1 MQQHVFTI
9 AAVCAQYGITDAII
23 CPGSRSAPL
32 VYAFTNNNSFTCHSA
47 IDERSAAFIALGIA
61 QQQQRPVVL
70 ICTSGTA
77 ILNFF
82 PAVAEAYYQKIPLLV
97 LSADRP
103 PELLNQ
109 QDGQMIMQK
118 GVFGKHVLGSHELL
132 CFEEENIDFQLTERI
147 VSNALDASMSE
158 KGYGP
163 VHINVPLR
171 EPLYNY
177 DFQKLNLKV
186 SNNPISFQKGGAIQ
200 LPNFEGFMAAWK
212 HSNKKLIVIGQW
224 PVSSALNEALSALC
238 TNNELVILA
247 DLCANQHL
255 TKSIGN
261 FDFVLKTANAEILD
275 QLKPDLLLSF
285 GGPLISKSLKNWLKS
300 FNPTWH
306 FRLQASEDA
315 IDTWGN
321 MTHLLC
327 APEIPYL
334 SAIAKQKQ
342 SAIEEKNQYF
352 DLWKSQLDKAESTLS
367 QFHEQQIWCE
377 PTSIHQILAAIP
389 QDCMVQIGNS
399 SAIRWTSWNFFLRND
414 LEVFCNRG
422 TSGIDGSFSTAVGA
436 AIAKPYKRVY
446 LIIGDISFNYDEHAL
461 WIQKL
466 PENLKII
473 VLNNNGGNIF
483 NWIDGPGKHPQKLS
497 FFTTPIVRSIA
508 QICAAYHVEHRLAEN
523 SEQLQ
528 NHLVQTEKNNKITV
542 IELKFEN
549 LTNSNAIH
557 SFLSLKLV

>member
-1 MQQHVFTI
+1 MQQHVFTL
-9 AAVCAQYGITDAII
+9 AEVCAQYGITDAII

-77 ILNFF
+77 TLNFF

-132 CFEEENIDFQLTERI
+132 CFEEDNIDFQLTERI
-147 VSNALDASMSE
+147 VSNALDACLSE

-177 DFQKLNLKV
+177 DFQKLDLKV
-186 SNNPISFQKGGAIQ
+186 PKTPISFQERGAIQ
-200 LPNFEGFMAAWK
+200 LPNFEGFMAAWE
-212 HSNKKLIVIGQW
+212 HSKKKLIVIGQW
-224 PVSSALNEALSALC
+224 PISSALNEALSALC

-255 TKSIGN
+255 TKSIEN
-261 FDFVLKTANAEILD
+261 FDFVLKTANSEVLD

-285 GGPLISKSLKNWLKS
+285 GGPLISKSLRNWLKS

-352 DLWKSQLDKAESTLS
+352 NLWKSQVDKAGSTLS
-367 QFHEQQIWCE
+367 QFHEQQVWCE
-377 PTSIHQILAAIP
+377 PTSVHQILAAIP
-389 QDCMVQIGNS
+389 QDCMVQVGNS

-422 TSGIDGSFSTAVGA
+422 TSGIDGSFSTALGA
-436 AIAKPYKRVY
+436 AIAKPNKLVY

-461 WIQKL
+461 WIEKL

-508 QICAAYHVEHRLAEN
+508 QICSSYQVEHRLAEN
-523 SEQLQ
+523 TEQLQ
-528 NHLVQTEKNNKITV
+528 NHLVQTEKNNKLTV

-549 LTNSNAIH
+549 PTNSNAIH
-557 SFLSLKLV
+557 SFLSLKPV